1 MPTDIRQFCQS
12 VLFRKQPPMVPRF
25 ASVASDSVVGH
36 VRDHNEDAVRV
47 NENAALLVVA
57 DGMGGHAAGEVAS
70 RITAD
75 VMESAVAGR
84 GAGLAE
90 ALVEANSAVLMAARD
105 GRGSPGMGTTCAACR
120 RTEAGLELA
129 WIGDSRIYRLR
140 DGKLQQLSHD
150 HSYVQTL
157 VDAGML
163 AAEEAIHH
171 PERNMLSQ
179 CIGSARLSRNEVD
192 RAVRSLHPGDRVIV
206 CSDGLTGELSDAGI
220 EETLSQCPDDRKAVD
235 TLIEQA
241 LAAGG
246 HDNVTVIVAT
256 A

>member
-1 MPTDIRQFCQS
+1 MNTDPRRFRHP
-12 VLFRKQPPMVPRF
+12 VLFRKQPPSTPRF
-25 ASVASDSVVGH
+25 TSVASGSVVGH
-36 VRDHNEDAVRV
+36 VREHNEDAVRV
-47 NENAALLVVA
+47 NEDAALLVVA

-84 GAGLAE
+84 GVDLTE
-90 ALVEANSAVLMAARD
+90 ALVEANSGVLMAARD
-105 GRGSPGMGTTCAACR
+105 GRGSPGMGTTCAVCR
-120 RTEAGLELA
+120 RIDAGLEVA
-129 WIGDSRIYRLR
+129 WVGDSRIYRLR
-140 DGKLQQLSHD
+140 DGALQQLSHD

-163 AAEEAIHH
+163 AAEDASHH
-171 PERNMLSQ
+171 PERNMLSR
-179 CIGSARLSRNEVD
+179 CIGNGRLLRDDVD
-192 RAVRSLHPGDRVIV
+192 RSVRSLHPGDRVIV
-206 CSDGLTGELSDAGI
+206 CSDGLTGELSDAAI
-220 EETLSQCPDDRKAVD
+220 ADVLSRHPDDRRAVD
-235 TLIEQA
+235 ALVEQA